1 MINVVCK
8 LFMMLVR
15 DCINGL
21 VEESGILGDIQD
33 VFIRGRMYGLCF
45 RVHMNLVCC

>member
-1 MINVVCK
+1 MINVACK
-8 LFMMLVR
+8 LFMMLER

-33 VFIRGRMYGLCF
+33 VFIRGAYVRDY
-45 RVHMNLVCC
+45 VSEYI